1 MCLLN
6 LQQRWNRVNDT
17 THIIYYDDMSI
28 HKVDYIQSLKDCVLV
43 HTEGNLTYM
52 DTDVFTLDEIY
63 QAELE
68 VDTICTELL
77 SD

>member
-1 MCLLN
+1 MFLD

-43 HTEGNLTYM
+43 HTEGSLIYQ

-63 QAELE
+63 HAELG
-68 VDTICTELL
+68 VDTIRTELDL
-77 SD
+77 R

>member
-1 MCLLN
+1 MFLD

-43 HTEGNLTYM
+43 HTEGSLIYQ
-52 DTDVFTLDEIY
+52 DTDSLHWMRYIK
-63 QAELE
+63 
-68 VDTICTELL
+68 L
-77 SD
+77 S

>member
-43 HTEGNLTYM
+43 HTEGKHTYM

>member
-1 MCLLN
+1 MFLN

-43 HTEGNLTYM
+43 HTEGSLIYQ

-63 QAELE
+63 DFRVRGRYYSYQII
-68 VDTICTELL
+68 DIT
-77 SD
+77 